1 MYGYTTSQG
10 TLSEHEQQVREYHQE
25 AVTQQQQH
33 QMAVAAAAAA
43 GMAAASAAMM
53 KPDVSPESETNAG
66 PLYPR

>member
-33 QMAVAAAAAA
+33 QMAVAAAAAS
-43 GMAAASAAMM
+43 MAAASVAMM
-53 KPDVSPESETNAG
+53 KPDGSPESGADAG